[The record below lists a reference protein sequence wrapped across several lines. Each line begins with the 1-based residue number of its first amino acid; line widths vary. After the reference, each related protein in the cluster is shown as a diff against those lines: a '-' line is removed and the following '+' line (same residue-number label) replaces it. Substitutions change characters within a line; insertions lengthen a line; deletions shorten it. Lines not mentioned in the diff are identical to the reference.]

1 VLYVSDTG
9 LLADQEDARHIRRY
23 PIEALSVSG
32 PGEDFVS
39 VPVGLSDG
47 FEIDEDGRIWT
58 SAGDGV
64 YVFEANGGL
73 IGRIPVPEVV
83 ANVTFGGDD
92 RDELFI
98 AASSCLYRI
107 RTRTRGAAR

>member
-1 VLYVSDTG
+1 
-9 LLADQEDARHIRRY
+9 
-23 PIEALSVSG
+23 
-32 PGEDFVS
+32 
-39 VPVGLSDG
+39 
-47 FEIDEDGRIWT
+47 
-58 SAGDGV
+58 
-64 YVFEANGGL
+64 
-73 IGRIPVPEVV
+73 VV